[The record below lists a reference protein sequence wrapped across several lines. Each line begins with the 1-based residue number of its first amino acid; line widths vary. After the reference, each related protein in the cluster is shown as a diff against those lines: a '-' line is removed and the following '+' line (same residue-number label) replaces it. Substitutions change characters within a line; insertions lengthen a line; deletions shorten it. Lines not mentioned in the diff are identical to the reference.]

1 MRQINGVRWEIAKLS
16 IFQKSKQARTCYT
29 SRVPI
34 FSEKEERQKQYIRSK
49 AIELATAAKSMNTT
63 VPTNTS
69 VKTTSP
75 RRSRFPGKESGSV
88 SFNLTALGR
97 QLLKEQAAAAGV
109 SNGDYVEMLIRERAG
124 MNALRL
130 PASAKQTGPK
140 GGAKSFFFGKNRGT
154 TTAVCVT
161 PMAHRLLDE
170 QVAASRMSRGD
181 YIEYLLREKAGLL
194 DESIKAAVAA
204 AQAQAAQAPVIPQA
218 QPQTSFAPPVQEPVA
233 IETPTYVQPYQ
244 TPVTT
249 NDWGFNS

>member
-1 MRQINGVRWEIAKLS
+1 
-16 IFQKSKQARTCYT
+16 
-29 SRVPI
+29 
-34 FSEKEERQKQYIRSK
+34 
-49 AIELATAAKSMNTT
+49 MNTT
-63 VPTNTS
+63 VQTTTS
-69 VKTTSP
+69 AKTTSP

-97 QLLKEQAAAAGV
+97 QLLKEQAASAGV

-124 MNALRL
+124 MPPLRL

-181 YIEYLLREKAGLL
+181 YIEYLLREKAGLI
-194 DESIKAAVAA
+194 DEALAA
-204 AQAQAAQAPVIPQA
+204 AAIAQQQQQAQA
-218 QPQTSFAPPVQEPVA
+218 PQTSFAPPA
-233 IETPTYVQPYQ
+233 IETIQEVAFVPPVSQPTPS
-244 TPVTT
+244 
-249 NDWGFNS
+249 DWNPIN

>member
-1 MRQINGVRWEIAKLS
+1 
-16 IFQKSKQARTCYT
+16 
-29 SRVPI
+29 
-34 FSEKEERQKQYIRSK
+34 
-49 AIELATAAKSMNTT
+49 MNTT
-63 VPTNTS
+63 VTTNPITT
-69 VKTTSP
+69 KTTSP

-97 QLLKEQAAAAGV
+97 QLLKEQAAAASV

-124 MNALRL
+124 MPPLRL

-161 PMAHRLLDE
+161 PLAHRLLDE

-194 DESIKAAVAA
+194 EEHLKAVAA
-204 AQAQAAQAPVIPQA
+204 PTPAPQTTFSA
-218 QPQTSFAPPVQEPVA
+218 QPQPEFVVPVA
-233 IETPTYVQPYQ
+233 Q
-244 TPVTT
+244 PVTT
-249 NDWGFNS
+249 TV

>member
-1 MRQINGVRWEIAKLS
+1 
-16 IFQKSKQARTCYT
+16 
-29 SRVPI
+29 
-34 FSEKEERQKQYIRSK
+34 
-49 AIELATAAKSMNTT
+49 MNTT
-63 VPTNTS
+63 VTTNTITT
-69 VKTTSP
+69 KTTSP

-124 MNALRL
+124 MPPLRL

-161 PMAHRLLDE
+161 PLAHRLLDE

-181 YIEYLLREKAGLL
+181 YIEYLLREKSGLI
-194 DESIKAAVAA
+194 DEALRAAVNAA
-204 AQAQAAQAPVIPQA
+204 SAQSVTEIQPAVQEHAEPQVE
-218 QPQTSFAPPVQEPVA
+218 TIIAPPQPVA
-233 IETPTYVQPYQ
+233 
-244 TPVTT
+244 
-249 NDWGFNS
+249 DWSFNG

>member
-1 MRQINGVRWEIAKLS
+1 
-16 IFQKSKQARTCYT
+16 
-29 SRVPI
+29 
-34 FSEKEERQKQYIRSK
+34 
-49 AIELATAAKSMNTT
+49 MNTT
-63 VPTNTS
+63 VQTTTTPA
-69 VKTTSP
+69 KTTSP

-124 MNALRL
+124 LPPLRL
-130 PASAKQTGPK
+130 PPQAKQTGPK

-181 YIEYLLREKAGLL
+181 YIEYLLREKSGII
-194 DESIKAAVAA
+194 EETFRTYAAQQAAAA
-204 AQAQAAQAPVIPQA
+204 AQAAAAPVAPQIA
-218 QPQTSFAPPVQEPVA
+218 PQISPIVHQTNFAPPAAPQPQVEVSTWAQPVA
-233 IETPTYVQPYQ
+233 
-244 TPVTT
+244 PVT
-249 NDWGFNS
+249 DWDSGS

>member
-1 MRQINGVRWEIAKLS
+1 
-16 IFQKSKQARTCYT
+16 
-29 SRVPI
+29 
-34 FSEKEERQKQYIRSK
+34 
-49 AIELATAAKSMNTT
+49 MNTT
-63 VPTNTS
+63 VQTTTTPA
-69 VKTTSP
+69 KTTSP

-124 MNALRL
+124 LPPLRL
-130 PASAKQTGPK
+130 PPQAKQTGPK

-181 YIEYLLREKAGLL
+181 YIEYLLREKSGII
-194 DESIKAAVAA
+194 EETFRTYAAQQAA
-204 AQAQAAQAPVIPQA
+204 AAAQAPVVAAPQIVPQVAPQIAHIPS
-218 QPQTSFAPPVQEPVA
+218 QTNFAPPAAPQPQVEVSTWAQPVA
-233 IETPTYVQPYQ
+233 
-244 TPVTT
+244 PVTE
-249 NDWGFNS
+249 WESGS

>member
-1 MRQINGVRWEIAKLS
+1 
-16 IFQKSKQARTCYT
+16 
-29 SRVPI
+29 
-34 FSEKEERQKQYIRSK
+34 
-49 AIELATAAKSMNTT
+49 MNTT
-63 VPTNTS
+63 VQ
-69 VKTTSP
+69 TTPAPAKASSP

-124 MNALRL
+124 MPPLRL
-130 PASAKQTGPK
+130 PPQAKQTGPK

-181 YIEYLLREKAGLL
+181 YIEYLLREKSGLI
-194 DESIKAAVAA
+194 EEAFRAY
-204 AQAQAAQAPVIPQA
+204 AQQQAAQAAAQPQPQA
-218 QPQTSFAPPVQEPVA
+218 QTQTNFAPPAQPAQPVV
-233 IETPTYVQPYQ
+233 EVTYAQPVI
-244 TPVTT
+244 TPVITPVSG
-249 NDWGFNS
+249 NDWNSGNN

>member
-1 MRQINGVRWEIAKLS
+1 
-16 IFQKSKQARTCYT
+16 
-29 SRVPI
+29 
-34 FSEKEERQKQYIRSK
+34 
-49 AIELATAAKSMNTT
+49 MNTT
-63 VPTNTS
+63 VQTNTS

-97 QLLKEQAAAAGV
+97 QLLKEQAASAGV

-124 MNALRL
+124 MNPLRL

-204 AQAQAAQAPVIPQA
+204 AQAQAAQAPAAPQA
-218 QPQTSFAPPVQEPVA
+218 QPQTSFAPPVQEPAAV
-233 IETPTYVQPYQ
+233 EPTPYVQPFQ
-244 TPVTT
+244 TPVT